1 MILGVLHARMF
12 SNRMP
17 GKVLAPILGEPM
29 ILRQLER
36 IRRAKTVDQIV
47 VATTRDPSDDPLA
60 AILEARGVRVFRGS
74 AEDAVD
80 RCAGACAWA
89 AEVAP
94 GATHVA
100 RFFCDNPLIDPDAID
115 AAVNLALAS
124 GAAYVSAGE
133 HGGVEVIALPA
144 LSAAAAEPRGTRDRR
159 DLGLFFERR
168 AERFAR
174 AEADQFAL
182 GWTVD
187 TPSDFAFVR
196 TAYET
201 LYPANPAFGTQD
213 VLNMLSTPAEARPAV
228 AIARAA

>member
-1 MILGVLHARMF
+1 MF

-36 IRRAKTVDQIV
+36 VRRARTIDQVV

-60 AILEARGVRVFRGS
+60 AILEARGVPVFRGS

-80 RCAGACAWA
+80 RCARACAWA

-124 GAAYVSAGE
+124 QAAYVSAGE

-144 LSAAAAEPRGTRDRR
+144 LDAAAAEPRGTRDRR
-159 DLGLFFERR
+159 DLGLFFEQR

-174 AEADQFAL
+174 AESRDFAL

-213 VLNMLSTPAEARPAV
+213 VLNMLSTPAGARPA
-228 AIARAA
+228 ALARAA